1 MGRVSVAG
9 LVLSAVVFA
18 TVASPVSI
26 SAQTPQGAAAKSS
39 MKPEEITEFAKI
51 QIAIAQAHDSV
62 SAEIA
67 QPRNKKAETQDA
79 LQAKLRTQVTE
90 ILHHGGMTEVD
101 YRRKTYAVST
111 EPETRKSFDSVV
123 AKLTGVPT
131 PGQVAPSAPPRVP
144 PASLPAGA
152 VGTHIGHVINGFA
165 DTPNG
170 MGLLPTAMAE
180 AKTAAQHAG
189 LAARDPNNLD
199 AMKLHAGHVINA
211 LDPTIVAAGPGLGY
225 GVKRAALGA
234 ATHIELAAKAPG
246 ASPNVIM
253 HAQHVATASRNAV
266 ARADQMIAIAKQV
279 QAATAAPDAAALIS
293 QLVSLSQ
300 QLIAGADTNGDGRI
314 GWEEGGL
321 QLADDHVMLMIA
333 GEAKKP

>member
-1 MGRVSVAG
+1 VP
-9 LVLSAVVFA
+9 
-18 TVASPVSI
+18 ASLI
-26 SAQTPQGAAAKSS
+26 AQTPQGAAAKSS
-39 MKPEEITEFAKI
+39 MKPDEITAFAKV

-67 QPRNKKAETQDA
+67 QPRNKKAEAQDG
-79 LQAKLRTQVTE
+79 LQAKLRTQVAE
-90 ILHHGGMTEVD
+90 ILHHSGMTADE

-111 EPETRKSFDSVV
+111 EPETRRSFDSVV

-152 VGTHIGHVINGFA
+152 VGAHIGHVINAFA

-170 MGLLPTAMAE
+170 MSLLATAFAE

-189 LAARDPNNLD
+189 LAARDPANLD
-199 AMKLHAGHVINA
+199 AMKLHVGHVLNA
-211 LDPTIVAAGPGLGY
+211 LDPSIMPTGPGLGY

-253 HAQHVATASRNAV
+253 HAAHVATASRNAV
-266 ARADQMIAIAKQV
+266 ARADQMIAIGKQV
-279 QAATAAPDAAALIS
+279 QAATSAPEAAALIS

-300 QLIAGADTNGDGRI
+300 QLVAGADTNGNGRI
-314 GWEEGGL
+314 DVEEGGL
-321 QLADDHVMLMIA
+321 QMADDHVMLMIA
-333 GEAKKP
+333 GEQKKAG